1 MTPAAELRCATYAR
15 YSTDKQ
21 NPLSIADQVRKCQQ
35 FAEKQAWR
43 FLNGH
48 VYSDEAVSGA
58 TDSRSGLARLIEA
71 ATSTPRPFDVI
82 LIDDS
87 SRLSRNLVDS
97 LRIFEQMHFA
107 HVRMI
112 FISQGIDSDSE
123 QARVL
128 FGIHGIVDSLY
139 IEELAKKVFR
149 GMEGRA
155 LAKLHTGG
163 RCFGYKNVPIEDS
176 TRTDNYGRPIIL
188 GVRLAVDESQAEIVR
203 RIFALYAKGLSL
215 KGIAKRLNLEGVPS
229 PQPQAGRISR
239 SWCPSSIR
247 TILRNQRY
255 RGRVVWGMKRKVR
268 SPKTGKKIAEWRPE
282 NEWTVTEIPEQRI
295 VPEESWTAVRERMAL
310 VQRVFGRGTERT
322 GLMRARAASSPYIF
336 SGLMKCSVCGANIS
350 VVSGR
355 WRKRKDVVYGCP
367 MNANR
372 GCTVCPNNVR
382 IQRNV
387 LETQMLAGLQEKVLH
402 PEVIEYTLRR
412 FEEALSKQMGALDSE
427 LEQVL
432 RKKTNLEKEILN
444 LTDRIATGDPSA
456 SIMVAIANRERELS
470 WIADLV
476 LECRPDS
483 LRVRLEGTR
492 SFAETRLRDLRCL
505 LNIDPA
511 TIRSEIAKHVR
522 HIVLT
527 PVGKTYRATGTWDLL
542 GCGSMGGAGGQNRTA
557 YASLFRAAL
566 YQ

>member
-1 MTPAAELRCATYAR
+1 MTTQVKHPRCATYAR

-43 FLNGH
+43 FLNEH

-58 TDSRSGLARLIEA
+58 TDSRSGLSRLIDA

-97 LRIFEQMHFA
+97 LRIFEQLRFA
-107 HVRMI
+107 HMRMI
-112 FISQGIDSDSE
+112 FVSQGIDSDSE

-128 FGIHGIVDSLY
+128 FGIHGIVDGLY
-139 IEELAKKVFR
+139 IDELAKKVFR

-155 LAKLHTGG
+155 IAKLHTGG

-188 GVRLAVDESQAEIVR
+188 GVRLAVDESQADIVR
-203 RIFALYAKGLSL
+203 RIFALYANGLSL
-215 KGIAKRLNLEGVPS
+215 KGTAKLLNLEGVPS

-247 TILRNQRY
+247 VILRNQRY
-255 RGRVVWGMKRKVR
+255 RGRVAWGMKRKVR
-268 SPKTGKKIAEWRPE
+268 SPKTGKKITEWRPE

-295 VPEESWTAVRERMAL
+295 VSEELWTAVRERMAL
-310 VQRVFGRGTERT
+310 VQRVFGRGAERT
-322 GLMRARAASSPYIF
+322 GLMRARAATSPYIF
-336 SGLMKCSVCGANIS
+336 SGLMKCSVCGANIT

-367 MNANR
+367 LNANR
-372 GCTVCPNNVR
+372 GYTVCSNNVR
-382 IQRNV
+382 IRRNV
-387 LETQMLAGLQEKVLH
+387 LETQMLVGLQEKVLH

-412 FEEALSKQMGALDSE
+412 FEEALTEQMVGLDGE
-427 LEQVL
+427 LEQMRR
-432 RKKTNLEKEILN
+432 RKASLEKEIRN

-456 SIMVAIANRERELS
+456 SIMAAIVERERELTH
-470 WIADLV
+470 IADRL

-483 LRVRLEGTR
+483 LRMRLR
-492 SFAETRLRDLRCL
+492 DIRKFVETRMKDLRCL
-505 LNIDPA
+505 LNFDPA

-527 PVGKTYRATGTWDLL
+527 PGGKTYRATGTWDLL
-542 GCGSMGGAGGQNRTA
+542 GCGSMDGAGGQ
-557 YASLFRAAL
+557 S
-566 YQ
+566 